1 VGIDFDNTI
10 VTYDEALGRI
20 ARERGLIGGEAAQ
33 TKKEIRDQIRR
44 LPGGEIEWQKCQALL
59 YGSRIGEAQLIE
71 GVVEFFQRC
80 WEEGVKVYVVSHKT
94 EFSRFD
100 TTGTNLRKAALEW
113 MAANGFFEAE
123 GLGLSRDGV
132 FFAATRAEKIER
144 IRQLRCT
151 HFIDDLEETFLE
163 EGFPAGTVRVLY
175 EPSGRSALPP
185 GMTRMKSWQ
194 EIREYFF
201 GPN

>member
-1 VGIDFDNTI
+1 MPIEIVGIDFDNTI

-144 IRQLRCT
+144 IGCCMNR
-151 HFIDDLEETFLE
+151 
-163 EGFPAGTVRVLY
+163 
-175 EPSGRSALPP
+175 P
-185 GMTRMKSWQ
+185 GVPHCR
-194 EIREYFF
+194 R
-201 GPN
+201 G